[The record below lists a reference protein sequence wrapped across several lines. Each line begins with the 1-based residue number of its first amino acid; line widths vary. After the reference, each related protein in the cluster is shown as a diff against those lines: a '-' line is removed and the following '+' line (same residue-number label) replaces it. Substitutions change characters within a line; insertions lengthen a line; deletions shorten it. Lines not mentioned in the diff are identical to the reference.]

1 VIWHQART
9 ERPFAPSPMTKL
21 DLKAAPSIRVTR
33 PAAVIHGRVGC
44 HRGDGWNGQTAQY
57 ACSSRARSR
66 KSLRGPEAEL
76 VIVDDMRYEQSVFDN
91 MMLGLRFGDRPAR
104 SRRHH
109 APRQL

>member
-1 VIWHQART
+1 
-9 ERPFAPSPMTKL
+9 MTKP

-33 PAAVIHGRVGC
+33 PAAVIHGRVGS

-57 ACSSRARSR
+57 ACSSRARRR

-76 VIVDDMRYEQSVFDN
+76 VIVDEIAHMRRDT